1 MLLPSAVR
9 SRAAAHLKRADP
21 VMAAIVRR
29 VGPCRMSLHRQGTT
43 YWHLMRAILHQQI
56 SGHAAAAI
64 ERRIRERFSGE
75 PLPGD
80 ILGATDA
87 ELRALGLSRQKASYL
102 RDLSAKANDGLPLGR
117 LARMS
122 EERLVETVTAVK
134 GIGRWTAEMLMMF
147 RQGRPDILPT
157 ADYGIR
163 KAMQVAYRM
172 RALPKPERMRKIAEP
187 WRPYRSIACWYLW
200 RSLEQKP

>member
-1 MLLPSAVR
+1 MLLPASVR
-9 SRAAAHLKRADP
+9 RRAALHLRRADP
-21 VMAAIVRR
+21 VMAAIVRK
-29 VGPCRMSLHRQGTT
+29 VGPCRMQIHRGGTT
-43 YWHLMRAILHQQI
+43 YWHLTRAILRQQI

-64 ERRIRERFSGE
+64 EKRISARFGGTLQPE
-75 PLPGD
+75 D
-80 ILGATDA
+80 VLGATDA

-102 RDLSAKANDGLPLGR
+102 RDLSARANDGLPLDR

-122 EERLVETVTAVK
+122 EERLVETVTAVR

-157 ADYGIR
+157 GDYGIR

-172 RALPKPERMRKIAEP
+172 RALPKPARMQKVAEA
-187 WRPYRSIACWYLW
+187 WRPYRTLACWYLW
-200 RSLEQKP
+200 RSLDQKP

>member
-1 MLLPSAVR
+1 MLLATAVR
-9 SRAAAHLKRADP
+9 RRAAAHLQSADA
-21 VMAAIVRR
+21 VMAAIVRK
-29 VGPCRMSLHRQGTT
+29 VGPCRMQIHRAGTT
-43 YWHLMRAILHQQI
+43 YWYLTRAILRQQI

-64 ERRIRERFSGE
+64 ERRISAHFGSTPRPEDVLR
-75 PLPGD
+75 
-80 ILGATDA
+80 ATDA

-102 RDLSAKANDGLPLGR
+102 RDLSARANDGLPLDR
-117 LARMS
+117 LSRMS

-157 ADYGIR
+157 GDYGIR

-172 RALPKPERMRKIAEP
+172 RALPKPARMHKVAEC
-187 WRPYRSIACWYLW
+187 WRPYRTVACWYLW
-200 RSLEQKP
+200 RSLDAKP